1 MQKRALVVGTGLGG
15 LTTALRLSR
24 NGYQVEMVEKYKQ
37 AGGRLNQLVKDGFT
51 FDLAPSFFSMSYEFK
66 EFVDYCGIE
75 MPFKFI
81 ELDPLY
87 SVNFAGNDK
96 NYLIYKDIAK
106 LANEFKGIEPDFEAK
121 MTKFLKKAGTLFHDT
136 EGKVIR
142 KNFNS
147 LPHFLATLATVP
159 MRHAP
164 LMLRSMWSELNRH
177 FCSYEVKVIFSLVAF
192 FLGATP
198 FDTPAVYS
206 LLTYTELVHDG
217 YHNVEGGM
225 YQIVVGMLKELEK
238 ANIKITYHT
247 EIVGFEEKQGTLS
260 ALIDQNGKRWEAD
273 LFVINSDA
281 AFFRG
286 KVFNRKQY
294 SNEKLDKQKW
304 TLAPFTMYLGVK
316 GKIEKMA
323 HHNYY
328 LRNNFEEYAGK
339 VFKNSISLKQPYYY
353 VNASS
358 KSNPNTAPEGHENLF
373 VLCPVPDLRYKPDW
387 SDREQLADDIMA
399 DLSERV
405 GFDIKANLVTKTI
418 IDPVDWQ
425 NMFNLYKGSGLGLA
439 HDLNQIG
446 AFRPKNTDEVFENVF
461 YVGSSTVPGTGLPMA
476 VISSKLAT
484 EQIVKRYGTIR

>member
-1 MQKRALVVGTGLGG
+1 MRKKALIVGTGLGG
-15 LTTALRLSR
+15 LTTALRLAV

-37 AGGRLNQLVKDGFT
+37 AGGRLNQLEKDGFT
-51 FDLAPSFFSMSYEFK
+51 FDMAPSFFSMSYEFT
-66 EFVDYCGIE
+66 EFVNYCGIE

-87 SVNFAGNDK
+87 SVNFAGNNK
-96 NYLIYKDIAK
+96 NYLIYKDLAK
-106 LANEFKGIEPDFEAK
+106 LANEFKDIEPNFEAK
-121 MTKFLKKAGTLFHDT
+121 MARFLEKAGTLFHDT
-136 EGKVIR
+136 EDKVIR
-142 KNFNS
+142 RNFRS
-147 LPHFLATLATVP
+147 LPHFLATLTTVP
-159 MRHAP
+159 IKHAP
-164 LMLRSMWSELNRH
+164 MMLRSMWSELNRH
-177 FCSYEVKVIFSLVAF
+177 FSSYEVKVIFSLVAF

-225 YQIVVGMLKELEK
+225 YQIVVGLLKELEK
-238 ANIKITYHT
+238 FNIPITYHT
-247 EIVGFEEKQGTLS
+247 EIVGFEEEKGELS
-260 ALIDQNGKRWEAD
+260 ALVDQNGKRWEAD

-286 KVFNRKQY
+286 KVFGRKEFSTQ
-294 SNEKLDKQKW
+294 KLDKQKW
-304 TLAPFTMYLGVK
+304 TLAPFTMYVGVK
-316 GKIEKMA
+316 GKIENMA

-339 VFKNSISLKQPYYY
+339 VFKNSISLNKPYYY

-373 VLCPVPDLRYKPDW
+373 ILCPVPDLRYKPDW
-387 SDREQLADDIMA
+387 SDREQLANDILN
-399 DLSERV
+399 DLSLRV
-405 GFDIKANLVTKTI
+405 DFDIQKHMVTKTI
-418 IDPVDWQ
+418 LDPTDWQ
-425 NMFNLYKGSGLGLA
+425 NMFNLYQGSGLGLA

-446 AFRPKNTDEVFENVF
+446 AFRPRNTDEKFTNVF

-476 VISSKLAT
+476 VISSKLVT
-484 EQIVKRYGTIR
+484 EQIVERYGTIR